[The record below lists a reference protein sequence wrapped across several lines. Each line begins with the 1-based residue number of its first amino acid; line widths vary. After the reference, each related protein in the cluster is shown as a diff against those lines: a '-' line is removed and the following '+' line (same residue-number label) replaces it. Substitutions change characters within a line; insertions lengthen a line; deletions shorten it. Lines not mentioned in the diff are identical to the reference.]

1 MVGLAVAGLPANLK
15 ISAAAVID
23 PNSSTVKTPIA
34 ILPAGRVAMLL
45 YQPHPTP
52 RIRRA
57 IVPVHV
63 VRRARDNLSLAV
75 PVVAAI
81 RIIVAVTI
89 PIMVP
94 ILATSAPF
102 DREIGTAA
110 VIHPNAPAVRAP
122 TVAFPAGRFATLL
135 DEPNSALCIG

>member
-1 MVGLAVAGLPANLK
+1 
-15 ISAAAVID
+15 
-23 PNSSTVKTPIA
+23 
-34 ILPAGRVAMLL
+34 MLL

-63 VRRARDNLSLAV
+63 VRRARDDLSLAV

-102 DREIGTAA
+102 DREIGPAA
-110 VIHPNAPAVRAP
+110 MIHPNAPAVRAP
-122 TVAFPAGRFATLL
+122 AVAFPAGRFATLL

>member
-1 MVGLAVAGLPANLK
+1 
-15 ISAAAVID
+15 
-23 PNSSTVKTPIA
+23 
-34 ILPAGRVAMLL
+34 MLL
-45 YQPHPTP
+45 YQLHPTP

-63 VRRARDNLSLAV
+63 VRRARDDLSLAV

-89 PIMVP
+89 TIPIMVP
-94 ILATSAPF
+94 ILATSASF
-102 DREIGTAA
+102 DREISPAA
-110 VIHPNAPAVRAP
+110 VIHPDAPAVRAP
-122 TVAFPAGRFATLL
+122 AVAFPAGRFATLL